1 MRCRLGSAPHC
12 FGGMALIGEKIK
24 EYRDRRG
31 YSKEEL
37 GRLCGFG
44 RKGEALIAGFER
56 DEGFPDLE
64 KLKRIAEV
72 LSVPLE
78 VLCPVACCECPFRKK
93 KKVIIHVEDDPGY
106 ETEYKDYRN
115 PDEEGILY
123 DNLD

>member
-1 MRCRLGSAPHC
+1 M
-12 FGGMALIGEKIK
+12 IGEKIK

-31 YSKEEL
+31 YSQKEL
-37 GRLCGFG
+37 GELCGFG
-44 RKGEALIAGFER
+44 SEGKALIEGFER

-64 KLKRIAEV
+64 RLKRIAEV

-78 VLCPVACCECPFRKK
+78 VLCPVACCECPYRKNS
-93 KKVIIHVEDDPGY
+93 KKVIIHLEDDPGY
-106 ETEYKDYRN
+106 ETEHRDFRE